1 MKRILIVF
9 LVLLILLVRDV
20 AQQTKK
26 SNVTLGLYPRIGINC
41 HIPKPEDL
49 DLIKDAQIGWIRI
62 DLVWNVVEPKP
73 KQYKWDMVDRV
84 VKNAEE
90 RNIDILAI
98 LGYCP
103 EWAAKNGN
111 IHDPPKDVKQWK
123 EYVKT
128 IVSRYKGRINKWT
141 LWNEPNSRTFFR
153 GSLDQFIDEV
163 FIPGVQAVREAN
175 PDAKIVG
182 PDLAHLKGA
191 KWDIW
196 LYEILTRAGK
206 DIDIISHHC
215 YKSKPKKV
223 KRNLHGIV
231 PPWDPPAVK
240 KILEK
245 TGFSSKPFWLTEVG
259 FRSNKVGEKKQEE
272 YLVKFLQ
279 INEKIG
285 WIDKVFIY
293 ELRDSPLEPGYGIVN
308 NDRTPK
314 PAYFG
319 IKEFINKRLL

>member
-1 MKRILIVF
+1 MKKIVF
-9 LVLLILLVRDV
+9 VFCFLIILLVGITG
-20 AQQTKK
+20 QGK
-26 SNVTLGLYPRIGINC
+26 SKGNVTLRLYPKIGINC

-49 DLIKDAQIGWIRI
+49 DLIKDAQIGWIRV

-73 KQYKWDMVDRV
+73 KQYRWDMVDRL

-103 EWAAKNGN
+103 EWASQNGN
-111 IHDPPKDVKQWK
+111 IHNPPRSVEEWQ

-128 IVSRYKGRINKWT
+128 IVSRYKGRINYWT
-141 LWNEPNSRTFFR
+141 LWNEPNSKTSFR
-153 GSLDQFIDEV
+153 GTLDQFIEDV
-163 FIPGVQAVREAN
+163 FLPGIQAVKEAN
-175 PDAKIVG
+175 PNAKIVG

-191 KWDIW
+191 KWNIW
-196 LYEILTRAGK
+196 LEEILKRAGK
-206 DIDIISHHC
+206 EIDVISHHC

-223 KRNLHGIV
+223 KRNLEGMV
-231 PPWDPPAVK
+231 PPWDPPAVR

-245 TGFSSKPFWLTEVG
+245 TGCLGKPFWLTEVG
-259 FRSNKVGEKKQEE
+259 FRSNKVGTLKQSE
-272 YLVKFLQ
+272 YLINFLKM
-279 INEKIG
+279 NEKME

-314 PAYFG
+314 QAYWG
-319 IKEFINKRLL
+319 IKEFINNKLL

>member
-1 MKRILIVF
+1 MKKIVF
-9 LVLLILLVRDV
+9 VFCFLIFML
-20 AQQTKK
+20 AGITGKEK
-26 SNVTLGLYPRIGINC
+26 SKGNVTLGLYPKIGINC

-49 DLIKDAQIGWIRI
+49 DLIKDAQIGWIRV

-73 KQYKWDMVDRV
+73 KQYRWDMVDRL

-103 EWAAKNGN
+103 EWASKNGN
-111 IHDPPKDVKQWK
+111 IHDPPRSVEKWQ

-128 IVSRYKGRINKWT
+128 IVSRYKGRINYWT
-141 LWNEPNSRTFFR
+141 LWNEPNSKTFFR
-153 GSLDQFIDEV
+153 GTLDQFIEDI
-163 FIPGVQAVREAN
+163 FLSGIQAVKEAN
-175 PDAKIVG
+175 PNAKIVG

-191 KWDIW
+191 QWDIW
-196 LYEILTRAGK
+196 LEEILKRAGK
-206 DIDIISHHC
+206 EIDVISHHC

-223 KRNLHGIV
+223 KRNLQGVV
-231 PPWDPPAVK
+231 PPWDPPAVR
-240 KILEK
+240 KILER
-245 TGFSSKPFWLTEVG
+245 TGCMGKPFWLTEVG
-259 FRSNKVGEKKQEE
+259 FRSNKVGTLKQSE
-272 YLVKFLQ
+272 YLINFLNM
-279 INEKIG
+279 NEKMG

-293 ELRDSPLEPGYGIVN
+293 ELRDSPLEPGFGIVN

-319 IKEFINKRLL
+319 IKEFINNKLL

>member
-1 MKRILIVF
+1 MKKT
-9 LVLLILLVRDV
+9 LLVWIIVSIFFLENV
-20 AQQTKK
+20 AQVGGKN
-26 SNVTLGLYPRIGINC
+26 SVTLGLYPKIGINC

-49 DLIKDAQIGWIRI
+49 DLIKEAQIGWIRI
-62 DLVWNVVEPKP
+62 DLIWNVVEPKP
-73 KQYKWDMVDRV
+73 KQYRWDMVDRV

-103 EWAAKNGN
+103 EWAAQNGD
-111 IHDPPKDVKQWK
+111 IHDLPRDVEEWK
-123 EYVKT
+123 EYVRT
-128 IVSRYKGRINKWT
+128 IVSRYKGRINYWT

-163 FIPGVQAVREAN
+163 FIPGIQAAKEAN
-175 PDAKIVG
+175 PNAKIVG

-191 KWDIW
+191 KWDLW
-196 LYEILTRAGK
+196 LEEILTRAGK

-223 KRNLHGIV
+223 KRNLQGVV

-240 KILEK
+240 KILQE
-245 TGFSSKPFWLTEVG
+245 TNCLDKPFWLTEVG

-272 YLVKFLQ
+272 YLVNFLQ
-279 INEKIG
+279 MNEKMG

-308 NDRTPK
+308 NDRSPK
-314 PAYFG
+314 PAFFG